1 MNGNG
6 FVHSSS
12 LLLNTAAIS
21 CGIPHSVGNG
31 SFQANQYTVGS
42 QVTYH
47 CDHGY
52 HLDPGVP
59 MTAVCLEDGSWSNA
73 ASPPGCLR
81 KHFLF
86 LWFIYFFQWFN
97 DSQVYDQRV
106 LPQRPLVVC
115 LSCFS
120 LSIRVLLIGHIV
132 VYSLSCFTSVY
143 EDYPWSW
150 NPEKWTSS
158 FSSQFIIFSTV
169 YSLMFNLYWRVF
181 THYL

>member
-1 MNGNG
+1 MNGKV

-31 SFQANQYTVGS
+31 SFHANQYTVGS

-81 KHFLF
+81 KYFLF
-86 LWFIYFFQWFN
+86 LWFLFFFPMFQWQ
-97 DSQVYDQRV
+97 SSV
-106 LPQRPLVVC
+106 RPK
-115 LSCFS
+115 S
-120 LSIRVLLIGHIV
+120 L
-132 VYSLSCFTSVY
+132 TSVPTCSLFVVFFTL
-143 EDYPWSW
+143 YPCLTH
-150 NPEKWTSS
+150 WTRR
-158 FSSQFIIFSTV
+158 
-169 YSLMFNLYWRVF
+169 SLFCFMFYIRLWRLF
-181 THYL
+181 A